1 MPIARANGLD
11 ICYDTIGSPTDP
23 PLLLV
28 MGLGAQMISWRDEFC
43 QQLAAHG
50 LFVVRF
56 DNRDVGLSTHLD
68 GAEVD
73 PLAVMMAALADE
85 PLPPVP
91 YTLSD
96 MADDAFGLL
105 DHLGLQSAHIMGAS
119 LGGMIAQTMAA
130 EHPERVLSLVSIM
143 STTGEPDYFETS
155 PEAQTA
161 LLAPPATSSESAVQR
176 ALDLWPITSSKR
188 YFDAKE
194 AAARAAREF
203 ERMSYPEGA
212 GRQMAAGFASRDHRV
227 PALRTLTIPTL
238 VIHGRDDTL
247 IMPKG
252 GERTAEIIPG
262 ATLLMIADMG
272 HDFPEPQWP
281 LVHGAI
287 ARHIFAAEPA
297 AIAGSAK
304 WSG

>member
-1 MPIARANGLD
+1 MPIAAANGIN
-11 ICYDTIGSPTDP
+11 ICYDTIGSPADP

-43 QQLAAHG
+43 QRLAAHG
-50 LFVVRF
+50 LFVIRF

-68 GAEVD
+68 GVD
-73 PLAVMMAALADE
+73 VDAIAVMAAAIANE
-85 PLPPVP
+85 PLPTVP

-105 DHLGLQSAHIMGAS
+105 DHLGLHAAHIMGAS
-119 LGGMIAQTMAA
+119 LGGMIVQTMAA
-130 EHPERVLSLVSIM
+130 EHPERVLSLISIM

-155 PEAQTA
+155 PEAQMA
-161 LLAPPATSSESAVQR
+161 LLAPPATSRESAVQR

-188 YFDAKE
+188 YFDPEE
-194 AAARAAREF
+194 AAARAAREY

-212 GRQMAAGFASRDHRV
+212 ARQMAAGFASRDHRV
-227 PALRTLTIPTL
+227 AALRTLNIPTL

-252 GERTAEIIPG
+252 GERTAEVIPG

-281 LVHGAI
+281 FVHGAI
-287 ARHIFAAEPA
+287 ARHVHAAEPA
-297 AIAGSAK
+297 RTTGSAT
-304 WSG
+304 